1 MSQSIKESILLDVR
15 KKILNVETR
24 GIAFKENEY
33 SIIYIPSL
41 EISAYG
47 KNLKQAK
54 KMLEIQLDEFSENLF
69 KLPASTIHQ
78 EFKRLGWKP
87 DKFFKRKL
95 NIELSDTTFEDI
107 RKQYNLPKD
116 TPIKQI
122 PIIA

>member
-1 MSQSIKESILLDVR
+1 MSQTIKESISLDIR
-15 KKILNVETR
+15 KKIFNIEAR
-24 GIAFKENEY
+24 GIAFKDDQY

-47 KNLKQAK
+47 QNIKQAK

-69 KLPASTIHQ
+69 KLPTSSIHQ
-78 EFKRLGWKP
+78 EFKRLGWKR

-107 RKQYNLPKD
+107 RKQYNIPKD

>member
-1 MSQSIKESILLDVR
+1 MSQTIKESISLDISNIEV
-15 KKILNVETR
+15 R
-24 GIAFKENEY
+24 GIAFKDDQY

-47 KNLKQAK
+47 RNLKQAK

-69 KLPASTIHQ
+69 KLPALRIHQ
-78 EFKRLGWKP
+78 EFKRLGWKR

-95 NIELSDTTFEDI
+95 NIDI

-122 PIIA
+122 PITA